1 MELYDLV
8 CIGSGPAGQK
18 AATQAGRFGHRVAVV
33 EREVRPGG
41 AMVSTPTIASKALR
55 ETALLRWALRRRPIP
70 GTVSTPARDLP
81 IHKLMAQRYRIQYQ
95 EHDRI
100 ETAFDRDRIEIY
112 RGHGRIIDPHTVSVE
127 AVDGTDTRIAARHIL
142 IATGSSPVR
151 PDYVPFEHTN
161 VVDSEGI
168 LELAQLP
175 ESVVVVGGGVIGCEY
190 ACMLSEIGS
199 SVTLIDPRAQ
209 LLGFLDPECRDHLVR
224 AMTDAGIEIR
234 LNTRVTTVTPP
245 DDSSVCV
252 HLDEGEELTCEVL
265 LWAAGR
271 CSNTADIG
279 LDNVGIETGRRGL
292 ILVNERYQ
300 TKVSNIYAAG
310 DSIGFPALAATSM
323 EQGRIAACLMFGI
336 DFKKKLADTLPIS
349 LYTIPAV
356 SMVGMTQKQA
366 QEAGRDTVVGRAA
379 YRNNSRG
386 RMLGDEEGLVKC
398 VFDKRSR
405 RLLGTTIVGHEATE
419 LIHLA
424 QFVIGFEGG
433 TNDLIDACFN
443 YPSLAELY
451 KHAAYDA
458 LGSIAIDEDRGGRSD
473 ERAQAA

>member
-1 MELYDLV
+1 MEEYDLV

-41 AMVSTPTIASKALR
+41 AMISAPTIASKALR

-81 IHKLMAQRYRIQYQ
+81 IQKLMAQRYRIQYQ

-100 ETAFDRDRIEIY
+100 ETAFDRDRIEMY

-142 IATGSSPVR
+142 IATGSSPLR

-161 VVDSEGI
+161 VVDADGI
-168 LELAQLP
+168 LELAHLP
-175 ESVVVVGGGVIGCEY
+175 ASVVVVGGGTIGCEY
-190 ACMLSEIGS
+190 ACMLSEIGT
-199 SVTLIDPRAQ
+199 SVTLIDPRAE

-234 LNTRVTTVTPP
+234 LNTRVTTVVPP

-252 HLDEGEELTCEVL
+252 RLDDGEELTCELL

-279 LDNVGIETGRRGL
+279 LENVGIETGRRGL
-292 ILVNERYQ
+292 IPVNERYQ
-300 TKVSNIYAAG
+300 TRIPNIYAAG

-323 EQGRIAACLMFGI
+323 EQGRIAACVMFGI
-336 DFKKKLADTLPIS
+336 DFKKKLAATLPIS

-356 SMVGMTQKQA
+356 SMVGLTQKQA
-366 QEAGRDTVVGRAA
+366 QEAGCDTVVGRAA
-379 YRNNSRG
+379 YRNNPRG

-398 VFDKRSR
+398 VFDTPSR
-405 RLLGTTIVGHEATE
+405 RLLGATIVGQDATE

-433 TNDLIDACFN
+433 INDLIDACFN

-458 LGSIAIDEDRGGRSD
+458 LGSIAINEDRRGRGD